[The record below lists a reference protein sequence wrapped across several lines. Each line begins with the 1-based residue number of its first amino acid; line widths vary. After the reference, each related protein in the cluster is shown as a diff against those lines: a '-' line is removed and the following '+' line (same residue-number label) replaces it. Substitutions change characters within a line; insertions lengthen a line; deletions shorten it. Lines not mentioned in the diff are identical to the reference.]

1 MPAPAAPVPDSDA
14 PDLTYSGRTP
24 YVAYTE
30 ADVLR
35 DLIHVNTD
43 EPLEVTFVVTTQIM
57 ELHFALLRHEWR
69 LAITS
74 LDADDGPAAL
84 AALRRG
90 HRAQESLI
98 SAWGMLEPM
107 SPVQYNR
114 FRSALGQASGFQSFA
129 YRELEFLLGAKDERM
144 LRPHAEMAA
153 IHDELQATYEAPA
166 LYERAVAFVARRG
179 IPVPADVLDRD
190 PRLPWTESHEGV
202 VEAWRLVYAGGGE
215 LADLAEAL
223 VGVAELHG
231 RWRFVHYMAVRRILG
246 AKPGTAGSAGLTW
259 LKRAVDQVIFPEL
272 WTVRGV
278 L

>member
-1 MPAPAAPVPDSDA
+1 VPDSDA

-74 LDADDGPAAL
+74 LDADDGPATL

-98 SAWGMLEPM
+98 GAWGMLEPM

-179 IPVPADVLDRD
+179 IPVPADVVDRD
-190 PRLPWTESHEGV
+190 PRRPWTESHEGV

-259 LKRAVDQVIFPEL
+259 LKRAVDLVIFPEL